1 MEALRIDGLTKN
13 FGGLQVLRG
22 ISLAVSNGERV
33 AVIGPNGAGKT
44 TLLSIIAGVQRPSAG
59 RLLMFG
65 RDVTAL
71 PPDQRAHLG
80 LGCSFQINRLFF
92 GLTVLD
98 NTMLALHGVRGASY
112 RIAGRPQGYEA
123 TAREARQLL
132 EAVELWGRRDEPVAA
147 LSYGEQRKLEIVLG
161 LASRPRLLVL
171 DEPTAGLAL
180 AEILPFLDTIKGL
193 AAETAVIFTSH
204 DMDVVFG
211 LAHRLVVLSFG
222 ELIADGP
229 AQQIRS
235 DPKVQAIYLGAE
247 EIWHDAHTR

>member
-1 MEALRIDGLTKN
+1 
-13 FGGLQVLRG
+13 
-22 ISLAVSNGERV
+22 
-33 AVIGPNGAGKT
+33 
-44 TLLSIIAGVQRPSAG
+44 
-59 RLLMFG
+59 
-65 RDVTAL
+65 
-71 PPDQRAHLG
+71 
-80 LGCSFQINRLFF
+80 
-92 GLTVLD
+92 
-98 NTMLALHGVRGASY
+98 
-112 RIAGRPQGYEA
+112 
-123 TAREARQLL
+123 
-132 EAVELWGRRDEPVAA
+132 VAA